1 MPRHTRRAGDSLTP
15 RWHGAA
21 AVGAAALLGLAA
33 ASCGGNRGA
42 AVQASQDAGAEAGSA
57 EPNPLRNAY
66 FGDLHTHTNFSY
78 DAFLNG
84 TRATP
89 DDAYRYAKGGAL
101 THPAGFEVQLD
112 APLDFYAVTDHAS
125 FLGMLPAVMDPEQ
138 DVSHPVAD
146 LVTGFVTGALTGD
159 ARGRAR
165 RDIRAYTL
173 GLSEPPHDADVVR
186 SAWRETVEAAERHNE
201 PGRFTTFVGYEFT
214 GSPENQNLHRNVIFR
229 GSAVPELPFSRLDSF
244 NPEELWAWMDRNREA
259 GIEAL
264 AIPHNSNG
272 SNGLMFRL
280 ATYAGD
286 PLDAAYAETRN
297 RNEPLV
303 EITQTKGTSDT
314 HPALSPND
322 EWADFEIWS
331 YRIGGGTTP
340 SQPDGSYVRQAYL
353 NGLRLEEE
361 SGFNPFRFGLVGATD
376 NHAGAGPGSESDFF
390 TAGGAPQ
397 VGSSIPFDPPRA
409 DGRLYSASPLGA
421 LRGAS
426 GLTGV
431 WAEENTRDAIFD
443 AFRRKETFAT
453 TGPRMRVRFFAGY
466 DYPDDLADDPDLVA
480 EAYAG
485 GVAMGGELA
494 APATACPASW
504 HGRPATRRARR
515 SSGCRSS
522 RAGWTAARPASRSTT
537 SPAPTAS
544 RWTRT
549 PTAAP
554 TTARPSTS
562 PTAASAR
569 TRGRPS
575 CAPCGRTPTSTP
587 RSGPST
593 TCGCSRTR
601 PAAGRRGTRFAPA
614 SSRGPT
620 CRRPS
625 RNARGRRRSGSR
637 PDRDDTPHR
646 GGAAA
651 IGGGLRPRVRLRFR
665 RVHFRSDHACAA
677 ISRHAQRRRRGHL
690 DGPPRRP
697 GVGGAP
703 TDVSVTTTP
712 PQANESADSILP
724 RFRRRSTTSA
734 RNSVVDSQV
743 PVIGCV

>member
-1 MPRHTRRAGDSLTP
+1 MPRRTRRFGDSIAFLPRAAAAMGTAALVGIAAAGCAGDGSATVEASQGA
-15 RWHGAA
+15 GAA
-21 AVGAAALLGLAA
+21 QEAAA
-33 ASCGGNRGA
+33 
-42 AVQASQDAGAEAGSA
+42 A

-89 DDAYRYAKGGAL
+89 DDAYRYAKGGTL
-101 THPAGFEVQLD
+101 THAAGFEIQLD

-125 FLGMLPAVMDPEQ
+125 FLGMLPAVMDPDQ
-138 DVSHPVAD
+138 DVSHPVAE
-146 LVTGFVTGALTGD
+146 LVSDFVSGALTGD
-159 ARGRAR
+159 ARTVAR

-173 GLSEPPHDADVVR
+173 GQSQPPHDVDVVR
-186 SAWRETVEAAERHNE
+186 SAWRETVEAAERHND
-201 PGRFTTFVGYEFT
+201 PGRFTTFIGYEFT

-376 NHAGAGPGSESDFF
+376 NHAGSGAPSESDFF

-409 DGRLYSASPLGA
+409 GGRLYSASPLGA

-480 EAYAG
+480 KAYEG

-494 APATACPASW
+494 APGDRVPRFLVWASRDPASTPLQRLQVVKGW
-504 HGRPATRRARR
+504 VDGGEVREQVYDVACSDGLAVDPDTHRCPDNGAGVNLDDCSFSEDVGAAELRTLWTDPDFDPSQRAVYYVRVLENPSCRWSTWDAIRAGVEPRPDLPATIQERAW
-515 SSGCRSS
+515 SSPI
-522 RAGWTAARPASRSTT
+522 WV
-537 SPAPTAS
+537 AP
-544 RWTRT
+544 
-549 PTAAP
+549 
-554 TTARPSTS
+554 
-562 PTAASAR
+562 
-569 TRGRPS
+569 
-575 CAPCGRTPTSTP
+575 
-587 RSGPST
+587 
-593 TCGCSRTR
+593 
-601 PAAGRRGTRFAPA
+601 
-614 SSRGPT
+614 
-620 CRRPS
+620 
-625 RNARGRRRSGSR
+625 
-637 PDRDDTPHR
+637 
-646 GGAAA
+646 
-651 IGGGLRPRVRLRFR
+651 
-665 RVHFRSDHACAA
+665 
-677 ISRHAQRRRRGHL
+677 
-690 DGPPRRP
+690 
-697 GVGGAP
+697 
-703 TDVSVTTTP
+703 
-712 PQANESADSILP
+712 
-724 RFRRRSTTSA
+724 
-734 RNSVVDSQV
+734 
-743 PVIGCV
+743 

>member
-1 MPRHTRRAGDSLTP
+1 MPRRTSHPEESFRP
-15 RWHGAA
+15 RWPAAATVAGAVLVGLTAASCTGGSGTAVEASAGTGGTAEAPQAAAPQGAA
-21 AVGAAALLGLAA
+21 APA
-33 ASCGGNRGA
+33 
-42 AVQASQDAGAEAGSA
+42 A

-66 FGDLHTHTNFSY
+66 FGDLHVHTNFSY

-89 DDAYRYAKGGAL
+89 HDAYRYAKGGAL
-101 THPAGFEVQLD
+101 AHPAGFEVQLD

-125 FLGMLPAVMDPEQ
+125 FLGMLPAMMDPDQ
-138 DVSHPVAD
+138 DVAHPARDLVAD
-146 LVTGFVTGALTGD
+146 FVSGALTGD
-159 ARGRAR
+159 ARTAAR

-173 GLSEPPHDADVVR
+173 GLSQPPHDPDVVR
-186 SAWRETVEAAERHNE
+186 SAWRETVAAAEAHYE

-244 NPEELWAWMDRNREA
+244 NPEDLWAWMDRNREA

-280 ATYAGD
+280 ATYAGE
-286 PLDAAYAETRN
+286 PLDADYAAVRN

-376 NHAGAGPGSESDFF
+376 NHASSGAPSESDFF

-409 DGRLYSASPLGA
+409 DGRRYSASPLGA

-431 WAEENTRDAIFD
+431 WAEENTREAIYD
-443 AFRRKETFAT
+443 AFRRRETFAT
-453 TGPRMRVRFFAGY
+453 TGPRMRLRFFAGY
-466 DYPDDLADDPDLVA
+466 DYPDDLADDPDLLA
-480 EAYAG
+480 RAYAG

-494 APATACPASW
+494 APGSRAPRFLVWASRDPSSAPLARVQVVKGWVEGGEAHERVYDAACSDGLAVDETTHRCPDNGARVNLADCSISAGVGAAELRTLWTDPDFDPAQRAVYYVRALENPSCRW
-504 HGRPATRRARR
+504 STWEAVRAGVPPRPDIPATLQERAW
-515 SSGCRSS
+515 SSPI
-522 RAGWTAARPASRSTT
+522 WV
-537 SPAPTAS
+537 AP
-544 RWTRT
+544 
-549 PTAAP
+549 
-554 TTARPSTS
+554 
-562 PTAASAR
+562 
-569 TRGRPS
+569 
-575 CAPCGRTPTSTP
+575 
-587 RSGPST
+587 
-593 TCGCSRTR
+593 
-601 PAAGRRGTRFAPA
+601 
-614 SSRGPT
+614 
-620 CRRPS
+620 
-625 RNARGRRRSGSR
+625 
-637 PDRDDTPHR
+637 
-646 GGAAA
+646 
-651 IGGGLRPRVRLRFR
+651 
-665 RVHFRSDHACAA
+665 
-677 ISRHAQRRRRGHL
+677 
-690 DGPPRRP
+690 
-697 GVGGAP
+697 
-703 TDVSVTTTP
+703 
-712 PQANESADSILP
+712 
-724 RFRRRSTTSA
+724 
-734 RNSVVDSQV
+734 
-743 PVIGCV
+743 

>member
-1 MPRHTRRAGDSLTP
+1 MPRRTSHPRESFQP
-15 RWHGAA
+15 RWPA
-21 AVGAAALLGLAA
+21 AVPVAGAVLVGLTA
-33 ASCGGNRGA
+33 ASCTGGSGTAVEASAGTGDSGTAVEASAGTGSTAAEAPQAEAPQAEAPQGA
-42 AVQASQDAGAEAGSA
+42 APAA

-66 FGDLHTHTNFSY
+66 FGDLHVHTNFSY

-89 DDAYRYAKGGAL
+89 HDAYRYAKGGAL
-101 THPAGFEVQLD
+101 AHPAGFEVQLD

-125 FLGMLPAVMDPEQ
+125 FLGMLPAMMDPDQ
-138 DVSHPVAD
+138 DVAHPARELVAD
-146 LVTGFVTGALTGD
+146 FVSGALTGD
-159 ARGRAR
+159 ARTAAR

-173 GLSEPPHDADVVR
+173 GLSQPPHDPDVVR
-186 SAWRETVEAAERHNE
+186 SAWRETVAAAEAHYE

-244 NPEELWAWMDRNREA
+244 NPEDLWAWMDRNREA

-280 ATYAGD
+280 ATYAGE
-286 PLDAAYAETRN
+286 PLDADYAAVRN

-376 NHAGAGPGSESDFF
+376 NHAGSGAPSESDFF

-409 DGRLYSASPLGA
+409 DGRRYSASPLGA

-431 WAEENTRDAIFD
+431 WAEENTREAIYD
-443 AFRRKETFAT
+443 AFRRRETFAT
-453 TGPRMRVRFFAGY
+453 TGPRMRLRFFAGY
-466 DYPDDLADDPDLVA
+466 DYPDDLADDPDLIA
-480 EAYAG
+480 RAYAG

-494 APATACPASW
+494 APGSRAPRFLVWASRDPSSAPLARVQVVKGWVEGGEAHERVYDAACSDGLAVDETTHRCPDNGARVNLADCSISAGVGASELRTLWTDPDFDPAQRAVYYVRALENPSCRW
-504 HGRPATRRARR
+504 STWEAVRAGVPPRPDLPATLQERAW
-515 SSGCRSS
+515 SSPI
-522 RAGWTAARPASRSTT
+522 WV
-537 SPAPTAS
+537 AP
-544 RWTRT
+544 
-549 PTAAP
+549 
-554 TTARPSTS
+554 
-562 PTAASAR
+562 
-569 TRGRPS
+569 
-575 CAPCGRTPTSTP
+575 
-587 RSGPST
+587 
-593 TCGCSRTR
+593 
-601 PAAGRRGTRFAPA
+601 
-614 SSRGPT
+614 
-620 CRRPS
+620 
-625 RNARGRRRSGSR
+625 
-637 PDRDDTPHR
+637 
-646 GGAAA
+646 
-651 IGGGLRPRVRLRFR
+651 
-665 RVHFRSDHACAA
+665 
-677 ISRHAQRRRRGHL
+677 
-690 DGPPRRP
+690 
-697 GVGGAP
+697 
-703 TDVSVTTTP
+703 
-712 PQANESADSILP
+712 
-724 RFRRRSTTSA
+724 
-734 RNSVVDSQV
+734 
-743 PVIGCV
+743 